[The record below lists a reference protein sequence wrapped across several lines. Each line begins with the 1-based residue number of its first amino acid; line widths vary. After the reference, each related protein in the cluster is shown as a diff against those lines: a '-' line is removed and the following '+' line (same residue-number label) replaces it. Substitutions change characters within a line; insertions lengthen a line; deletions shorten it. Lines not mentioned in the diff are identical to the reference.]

1 MLESRL
7 PKVSHL
13 LPQGQSPPIFCSY
26 RACNFNELPGGKGR
40 IGIGAHPIVQ
50 DTFALG
56 PVRLWAGTTLKSQN
70 DDVVSR
76 LVDRSAGRLV
86 NWPTGQLLRCSIKT
100 LQINLPSNRIEDT
113 LKMAVDR
120 NTHR

>member
-1 MLESRL
+1 VLESRL

-76 LVDRSAGRLV
+76 FGRQV
-86 NWPTGQLLRCSIKT
+86 GWTAGQLANWST
-100 LQINLPSNRIEDT
+100 AEVFN
-113 LKMAVDR
+113 
-120 NTHR
+120 